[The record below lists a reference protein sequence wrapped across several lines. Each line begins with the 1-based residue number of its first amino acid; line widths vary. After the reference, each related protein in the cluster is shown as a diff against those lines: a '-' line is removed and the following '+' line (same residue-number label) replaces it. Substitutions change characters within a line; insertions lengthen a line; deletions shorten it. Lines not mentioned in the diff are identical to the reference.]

1 MNWKEEQAQFWAWI
15 NRPQDLSEK
24 ADSIAALMAPH
35 SHIGQAQAVSIYN
48 NAFHQRLIDVSSA
61 LFPVLYNTLGA
72 ALYTQLWLGYM
83 AAYPPR
89 NGPIHL
95 VGEHLHTYLQA
106 HPQFGA
112 LPAAAD
118 IVQLESHL
126 TYLFDKADEP
136 AYTLAALQ
144 ALPQEDWSGMHWHP
158 KQDWALFQSQF
169 DLEKYWRQM
178 QAFIANEGEP
188 GNTTFSI
195 EALTPAPSEAP
206 NYLVLRK
213 DQRMQFQLI
222 RPEFATFLM
231 AIQRREDFAHICVTL
246 AQAYPEHDIPAL
258 SLSLLLRAIEL
269 ELLCQSDNEVPPEA
283 LS

>member
-15 NRPQDLSEK
+15 NSPQDLDEE
-24 ADSIAALMAPH
+24 AEAIAALMAPH
-35 SHIGQAQAVSIYN
+35 SHISQAKAVSIYN

-61 LFPVLYNTLGA
+61 LFPVLYNTLGNE
-72 ALYTQLWLGYM
+72 LYTQLWLGYM

-89 NGPIHL
+89 NGPIHR
-95 VGEHLHTYLQA
+95 VGEHLHTYMQG

-118 IVQLESHL
+118 IVQLESYL

-144 ALPQEDWSGMHWHP
+144 ALPQEDWAAMRWRP
-158 KQDWALFQSQF
+158 KQDWALFHSRF

-178 QAFIANEGEP
+178 QQFIASEGEP
-188 GNTTFSI
+188 GSTTFNI
-195 EALTPAPSEAP
+195 EALTPPPNQSP

-213 DQRMQFQLI
+213 DHRMQFQLI
-222 RPEFATFLM
+222 RPEFATFLE
-231 AIQRREDFAHICVTL
+231 AIQRGEDFAQLCVTL
-246 AQAYPEHDIPAL
+246 AETYPEHDIPSL

-269 ELLCQSDNEVPPEA
+269 ELLCQSHYEVAPEA